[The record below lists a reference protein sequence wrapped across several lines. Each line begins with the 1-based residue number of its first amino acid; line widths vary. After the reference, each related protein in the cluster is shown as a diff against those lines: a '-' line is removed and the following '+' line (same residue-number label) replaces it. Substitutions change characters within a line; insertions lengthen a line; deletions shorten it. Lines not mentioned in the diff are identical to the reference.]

1 VCLVQHQKYR
11 KDTKTMSKKSKRA
24 KQKKKLTSIP
34 SQADKLFDIVG
45 QQILHGDYEEAVS
58 NCERLLNFLPQ
69 RVPMC
74 ADVLS
79 QMGTALAMLQEFPR
93 SYEAFTEALALDPNN
108 AELWYNRGMASRYT
122 LRIGRS
128 FRDYERA
135 KELNTIPQLKD
146 QIEKEVKLARE
157 MAEGSMKERG
167 PNFTL
172 DQLIEQEDLF
182 QRGLELMMEGKWE
195 EAGQAFQASI
205 AMGDC
210 LPQPWGNLGNCL
222 MMQERYDEAEAA
234 LRRALA
240 IDPKYTIAKNNL
252 ALLPEVRRTGPPKMV
267 AMNDPFKN
275 TKLKQGITFITE

>member
-1 VCLVQHQKYR
+1 
-11 KDTKTMSKKSKRA
+11 MSKKSKRS
-24 KQKKKLTSIP
+24 KQKKKIIAIP
-34 SQADKLFDIVG
+34 SQADKLFDLVG
-45 QQILHGDYEEAVS
+45 QQILHGDYEEAVI

-69 RVPMC
+69 RVPMR

-93 SYEAFTEALALDPNN
+93 SYEAFTEALVIDPKN

-122 LRIGRS
+122 SRFGRS
-128 FRDYERA
+128 LRDYERA
-135 KELNTIPQLKD
+135 KELNTLPLLTD
-146 QIEKEVKLARE
+146 RIEKEIKFARKI
-157 MAEGSMKERG
+157 AEGSIKERG

-195 EAGQAFQASI
+195 EAGQSFEASI
-205 AMGDC
+205 VMGDC
-210 LPQPWGNLGNCL
+210 LPQPWGNLGNSL

-234 LRRALA
+234 FKHALA
-240 IDPKYTIAKNNL
+240 IDPKYAIAKNNL
-252 ALLPEVRRTGPPKMV
+252 AMLPEIRRTGLPKMM
-267 AMNDPFKN
+267 AINDPFKN

>member
-1 VCLVQHQKYR
+1 MFSTTPEIAQAI
-11 KDTKTMSKKSKRA
+11 KTMSKKSKRS
-24 KQKKKLTSIP
+24 KQNKKIISIP
-34 SQADKLFDIVG
+34 SQADKLFDLAG

-58 NCERLLNFLPQ
+58 NYERLLNFLPQ
-69 RVPMC
+69 RVPMR

-93 SYEAFTEALALDPNN
+93 SYEAFTEALAIDPKN

-122 LRIGRS
+122 SRFGRS
-128 FRDYERA
+128 LRDYERA
-135 KELNTIPQLKD
+135 KELNTLPPLTD
-146 QIEKEVKLARE
+146 RIEKEVKFARKV
-157 MAEGSMKERG
+157 AEGSMKERG

-195 EAGQAFQASI
+195 EAGQSFEASI

-234 LRRALA
+234 FKHALA
-240 IDPKYTIAKNNL
+240 IDPKYAIAKNNL
-252 ALLPEVRRTGPPKMV
+252 AMLPEIRRTGPPKMV
-267 AMNDPFKN
+267 AINDPFKN
-275 TKLKQGITFITE
+275 VKLKQGITFITE